1 MAVQTIPALDDI
13 PEYPQRKDPQD
24 RFDTLIKEA
33 VDGGSKAVSE
43 LNTKF
48 IPAYNS
54 AVPVM
59 NWIEQN
65 KTEILAV
72 DDNAASALAS
82 KNAAAVS
89 ATTATTKAGEAATS
103 ATAAKASETAA
114 LAAQKAAEASASTAT
129 TRAEEAASSA
139 STALASKDAA
149 KTSETAAAASA
160 STASTKAGEAS
171 DSATAAKAS
180 ETSALASAETAANSA
195 TVAQAAKAAAEAA
208 RDEAQDIANVG
219 PATTVK
225 LGLVKM
231 DGKTTRADAG
241 GVITVK
247 DVAIGGDLGDLAS
260 ARGQIGDSKTQG
272 SHNFSSGMLSEKPGM
287 YTAINSGS
295 TNVPF
300 TGPFAE
306 MILGTPTHRGSLLIT
321 SGRPSLPRAA
331 ISAIDMTEGE
341 GFSGYNRL
349 ITEQQV
355 GDGLT
360 VNNGIISVPE
370 MQGATA
376 STSGTSGLVPPATA
390 GQQESF
396 LTGGGEYK
404 NIVTAPV
411 GAIVMYPVDLPEPDG
426 WLRCNGGTFEATEY
440 PELALALNGT
450 ILPNSGRT
458 VADIHFIDSGSGLK
472 KWETLAV
479 NPTSG
484 DIWASTHGS
493 GAQPVYVQR
502 GGTGEWIN
510 MGALNSNYSLY
521 SIAVEKISGDVWACG
536 KNFVSVLR
544 GGTGSWVT
552 VNASLV
558 TNRII
563 NVVYFNGT
571 NRHAIAYSVDKSLY
585 WSLDNGETWKSQAD
599 MPFDASTVTWI
610 GAYGNSQLMVAS
622 RSSIVFVDSV
632 DSSIVQNP
640 NLFGYG
646 IYDDVNDMIYGYS
659 IDEDV
664 MNVVHKDPNYGTK
677 IKVPMRFERSPII
690 NPYNFDLIMPLSSVY
705 GFPFMY
711 LSNNKIQTFYAPY
724 NKLIQFKGCAFCKEN
739 EIVFCGSTIDHP
751 IYRMK
756 LDLCQEIIKAK

>member
-1 MAVQTIPALDDI
+1 MEEQPPVPMRTSDTQEQFNVKMQNWMGVWKNNVTIWNNNLPALNTGLNAALAVVYALPSIETVI
-13 PEYPQRKDPQD
+13 PELSNITTVAGIAAD
-24 RFDTLIKEA
+24 
-33 VDGGSKAVSE
+33 VSAVSE
-43 LNTKF
+43 VKESVVTCATNL
-48 IPAYNS
+48 PAIIAAPAAAAQAAQS
-54 AVPVM
+54 A
-59 NWIEQN
+59 
-65 KTEILAV
+65 T
-72 DDNAASALAS
+72 
-82 KNAAAVS
+82 NAAADAAQS
-89 ATTATTKAGEAATS
+89 AADAA
-103 ATAAKASETAA
+103 ATAATLHLPVLTAA
-114 LAAQKAAEASASTAT
+114 DT
-129 TRAEEAASSA
+129 
-139 STALASKDAA
+139 
-149 KTSETAAAASA
+149 
-160 STASTKAGEAS
+160 
-171 DSATAAKAS
+171 
-180 ETSALASAETAANSA
+180 
-195 TVAQAAKAAAEAA
+195 
-208 RDEAQDIANVG
+208 
-219 PATTVK
+219 
-225 LGLVKM
+225 
-231 DGKTTRADAG
+231 GKTLVWDG
-241 GVITVK
+241 
-247 DVAIGGDLGDLAS
+247 S
-260 ARGQIGDSKTQG
+260 A
-272 SHNFSSGMLSEKPGM
+272 
-287 YTAINSGS
+287 
-295 TNVPF
+295 
-300 TGPFAE
+300 
-306 MILGTPTHRGSLLIT
+306 
-321 SGRPSLPRAA
+321 
-331 ISAIDMTEGE
+331 
-341 GFSGYNRL
+341 
-349 ITEQQV
+349 QQW
-355 GDGLT
+355 
-360 VNNGIISVPE
+360 
-370 MQGATA
+370 
-376 STSGTSGLVPPATA
+376 GTS
-390 GQQESF
+390 
-396 LTGGGEYK
+396 Y
-404 NIVTAPV
+404 TAPV
-411 GAIVMYPVDLPEPDG
+411 GTIVMYPVDLPEPDG

-510 MGALNSNYSLY
+510 MGALSSNYSLY

-585 WSLDNGETWKSQAD
+585 WSLDNGKTWKSQAD

-664 MNVVHKDPNYGTK
+664 MNVVHKDPNYRTK